1 MAGGEVVSG
10 DYFSTLGV
18 KAAVGRTLGPDDDT
32 PSALPAVVLSYAYWQ
47 TAFGGNPAAIGRSVL
62 LNSVPFTIVG
72 VAEPG
77 FTRLS
82 PGKTQ
87 DLFLSLSMLPRLNI
101 PWGKD
106 VRDPNN
112 WWLVIV
118 ARLKPGVSL
127 GQAQA
132 AATLIFRN
140 EMLHGAKALSKESD
154 DPRIAPYSGSARAH
168 RPAHIF
174 LQAALRSDVRRRL
187 RAFDCLRERCRLTAC
202 ARYGPAERNGGSSGV
217 GRGAPGNRAPTAYR
231 KRDALAGR
239 GRAGSAFGFLGR
251 PRHDGIHSGQCGQSV
266 SLCGGAGL
274 ARPCVY
280 PCQFHFSPESFSAS
294 RRHSAARG

>member
-1 MAGGEVVSG
+1 M
-10 DYFSTLGV
+10 
-18 KAAVGRTLGPDDDT
+18 
-32 PSALPAVVLSYAYWQ
+32 
-47 TAFGGNPAAIGRSVL
+47 
-62 LNSVPFTIVG
+62 G

-87 DLFLSLSMLPRLNI
+87 DLFLTLSMLPRLNFD
-101 PWGKD
+101 WGKD
-106 VRDPNN
+106 SRGPNN

-154 DPRIAPYSGSARAH
+154 DPRIRPCSGSAGAH

-174 LQAALRSDVRRRL
+174 LQAALRPDVCRGFCP
-187 RAFDCLRERCRLTAC
+187 FDCLRERGRLAAG
-202 ARYGPAERNGGSSGV
+202 ARYGPAERNGGSPGH
-217 GRGAPGNRAPTAYR
+217 GRWTLDDCAPTAY
-231 KRDALAGR
+231 
-239 GRAGSAFGFLGR
+239 
-251 PRHDGIHSGQCGQSV
+251 
-266 SLCGGAGL
+266 
-274 ARPCVY
+274 
-280 PCQFHFSPESFSAS
+280 
-294 RRHSAARG
+294 